1 MTKIQCMWSPRRC
14 QKISIMHFILHHI
27 HSFYSKPQMNQ
38 LILER
43 LSFPFKQEQNHP
55 FSVRWLFSMLFP
67 TNKQGGDYNFS
78 SVLWDFL
85 IPISWKFFLI
95 SDLFLI
101 YSITSYSINWKII
114 KGDRTVLWPFLIQ
127 KDAVQKL
134 WEWNENVSSSVVSNS
149 LWLHEL

>member
-1 MTKIQCMWSPRRC
+1 
-14 QKISIMHFILHHI
+14 
-27 HSFYSKPQMNQ
+27 
-38 LILER
+38 
-43 LSFPFKQEQNHP
+43 
-55 FSVRWLFSMLFP
+55 MLFP